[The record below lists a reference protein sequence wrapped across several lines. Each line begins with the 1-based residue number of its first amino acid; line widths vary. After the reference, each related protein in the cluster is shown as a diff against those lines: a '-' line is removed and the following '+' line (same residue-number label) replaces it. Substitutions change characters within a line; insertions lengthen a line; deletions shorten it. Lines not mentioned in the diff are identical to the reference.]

1 MGLEPSSNSLKEN
14 PQKNSSDRESGHKQ
28 EHVLEVLIGEV
39 MGTDGPNSTAR
50 LLLVVP
56 CF

>member
-1 MGLEPSSNSLKEN
+1 VGLEPSSNSLKEN
-14 PQKNSSDRESGHKQ
+14 PQKISSDRESGHKQ
-28 EHVLEVLIGEV
+28 EHVLEVLIGEF
-39 MGTDGPNSTAR
+39 MATGGPNSTGR

>member
-1 MGLEPSSNSLKEN
+1 VGLEPSSNSLKEN